1 MSENGA
7 GPPFADSGGSS
18 FAVSDCLAGGWEK
31 RLESL
36 NEVAEGYSLTG
47 SSAVNLSI
55 NAEQSQAWQWP
66 AHEEVADSSL
76 GRGGRRGQGAVRHRT
91 LRKQRAAAGARVSAT
106 PQSDVIMHTQALEH
120 IYVYTV
126 AIQTCIT
133 E

>member
-76 GRGGRRGQGAVRHRT
+76 GRGGRREQGVVRHRT
-91 LRKQRAAAGARVSAT
+91 LRKQRAAAAAPARGSQPHRSPMSSCT
-106 PQSDVIMHTQALEH
+106 HKHSNISMYTQ
-120 IYVYTV
+120 
-126 AIQTCIT
+126 
-133 E
+133 